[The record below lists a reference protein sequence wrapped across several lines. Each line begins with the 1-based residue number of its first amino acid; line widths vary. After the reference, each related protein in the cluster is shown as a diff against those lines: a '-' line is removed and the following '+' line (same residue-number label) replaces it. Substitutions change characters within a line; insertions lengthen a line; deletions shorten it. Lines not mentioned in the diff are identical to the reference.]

1 MEVGITYKG
10 RGVKNEVDEF
20 SNETYREE
28 KKTSINGTLNIFK
41 NRTGKN
47 LHLEGI
53 FNCFFSS
60 IYKIIKKIAMNTPLH
75 DFPCT
80 FWMAKCNDH
89 KAGI

>member
-1 MEVGITYKG
+1 MFYHCKPSCLLFFLINEFLSVVAHFMEVGITYKG

-60 IYKIIKKIAMNTPLH
+60 IYIKNK
-75 DFPCT
+75 
-80 FWMAKCNDH
+80 
-89 KAGI
+89 